1 MLCYTYLGTA
11 LRRAGRSAKK
21 RLAAGFAFRRSR
33 RARQTWIQHCILVI
47 AFQMFGVTKVTRAG
61 KLAPRSTP
69 GNFVSYD
76 VDDNDP
82 DRGYKILDLR
92 TGQVAHARAPVIFED
107 QTVDGDHV
115 RQFLSNK
122 AKSLLPKMIPLAHL
136 PVVDIPDTCIPL
148 VELKDSRDEEENDSD
163 EEDANENAKSSDA
176 SDASEPATV
185 GSNKAQK
192 NKTSKK
198 AKKKTKSST
207 KKSTKIYALLQE
219 RDQEE
224 KVPTTFAEAISCSS
238 KNKWIAAMEAE
249 YNSQSSSTRRG
260 SRGSDSKWEK

>member
-1 MLCYTYLGTA
+1 
-11 LRRAGRSAKK
+11 
-21 RLAAGFAFRRSR
+21 
-33 RARQTWIQHCILVI
+33 
-47 AFQMFGVTKVTRAG
+47 MFGVTKVTRAG

-198 AKKKTKSST
+198 AKKVRKNTYVLRPHSRKKTKSST